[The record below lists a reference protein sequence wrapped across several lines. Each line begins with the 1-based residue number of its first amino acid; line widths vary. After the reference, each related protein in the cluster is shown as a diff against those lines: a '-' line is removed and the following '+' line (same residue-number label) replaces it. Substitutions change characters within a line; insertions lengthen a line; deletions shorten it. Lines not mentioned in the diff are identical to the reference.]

1 MKRDQ
6 LKIGDSLNFHSEPE
20 EQLERIV
27 PYSIQNSTEH
37 PDNHTATYIGDGK
50 VFGALANGY
59 KEQSL
64 EEAISAID
72 TVTVRRYHAD
82 TDELTI
88 KQQDGVVKWCYD
100 HQDVP
105 YDYLDIVALLVLM
118 NINDTSWL
126 SFILRKAFSWGLH
139 IVEHEVD
146 AFIAVHNAIAK
157 QILGDSVKAN
167 KGLLICSQADYLSKV
182 EGAGVNLKISN
193 HIGREKFDKANGE
206 AIELFRQIN
215 QEELMNPNISFF
227 VTPRD
232 IAMCDDL
239 KYMGVLK
246 L

>member
-1 MKRDQ
+1 M
-6 LKIGDSLNFHSEPE
+6 
-20 EQLERIV
+20 
-27 PYSIQNSTEH
+27 
-37 PDNHTATYIGDGK
+37 
-50 VFGALANGY
+50 
-59 KEQSL
+59 
-64 EEAISAID
+64 
-72 TVTVRRYHAD
+72 
-82 TDELTI
+82 
-88 KQQDGVVKWCYD
+88 
-100 HQDVP
+100 
-105 YDYLDIVALLVLM
+105 
-118 NINDTSWL
+118 
-126 SFILRKAFSWGLH
+126 H